1 MQENLFLWVQSGELF
16 MVLKFGFIMIT
27 GYMETYNGQILLPIS
42 TLLKDAIVSVLLIQ
56 IQDGGTR
63 LFLI

>member
-1 MQENLFLWVQSGELF
+1 

-42 TLLKDAIVSVLLIQ
+42 TLLKDAIVSSLI
-56 IQDGGTR
+56 DPDTR
-63 LFLI
+63 WWNSAIVDLNFLPF

>member
-1 MQENLFLWVQSGELF
+1 

-63 LFLI
+63 LLLI